1 MIDPKELRIGNW
13 INVPVKN
20 LVAVDGNGSPT
31 KWSDSVNDVEITSI
45 EDNGDLGTTAYFNMA
60 MGCTGT
66 TCDEAIPI
74 PLTPEILTDWCG
86 FIEKHQPTFSGGYD
100 YFMKFFEQ
108 ADTKGT
114 YSTRKFTISD
124 KTGYVFLNDHFIGR
138 CDYLHQLQN
147 FIHTLFEIELEIKIP
162 AKV

>member
-1 MIDPKELRIGNW
+1 MLNPKELRIGNW
-13 INVPVKN
+13 FRYLDHEMVK
-20 LVAVDGNGSPT
+20 PT
-31 KWSDSVNDVEITSI
+31 RRAGVFQVIPDDIVFLSENENFEYVEPITI
-45 EDNGDLGTTAYFNMA
+45 
-60 MGCTGT
+60 
-66 TCDEAIPI
+66 
-74 PLTPEILTDWCG
+74 TPEILTEWCG
-86 FIEKHQPTFSGGYD
+86 FIENHQPTFSGGYD

-147 FIHTLFEIELEIKIP
+147 LVHTLFEIELEIKIP
-162 AKV
+162 QS